1 MSRPFWHWQA
11 GLEVAVDT
19 ARHQLDHAV
28 RVEMKL
34 ATARARPGHHM
45 PRFCSPGGLAARRAA
60 SPAHR
65 SQTSYTK
72 CATNACLSLVDLE
85 APGVEHIMTAW
96 PRHAAMQP
104 CTSGRAAVACRPRLA
119 AFVADRR
126 RIADFP
132 LKTLQ
137 SLAPPPHRQSGAER
151 CGALRGAFCVLCVY
165 GVHARNTI
173 PCTASLDAGC
183 AARPAAGAQVM
194 EARAESLGAVRDTC

>member
-45 PRFCSPGGLAARRAA
+45 PRFCSPSGLAARRAA

-72 CATNACLSLVDLE
+72 CATSARLSLVDRGARRRE
-85 APGVEHIMTAW
+85 C
-96 PRHAAMQP
+96 HAAMPP

-119 AFVADRR
+119 ALVADRR
-126 RIADFP
+126 GSRTFV

-137 SLAPPPHRQSGAER
+137 IK
-151 CGALRGAFCVLCVY
+151 
-165 GVHARNTI
+165 TI
-173 PCTASLDAGC
+173 CLT
-183 AARPAAGAQVM
+183 PACNIPFRTDVTK
-194 EARAESLGAVRDTC
+194 V

>member
-45 PRFCSPGGLAARRAA
+45 PRFCSPGGLAACRAA

-72 CATNACLSLVDLE
+72 CATNACLSFVDRGARRRE
-85 APGVEHIMTAW
+85 CHDCMAAPC
-96 PRHAAMQP
+96 RHAAIHQRK
-104 CTSGRAAVACRPRLA
+104 GRRGLQVSPRCIRRP
-119 AFVADRR
+119 VDRR
-126 RIADFP
+126 RSRTFV

-137 SLAPPPHRQSGAER
+137 IKTICLTPACNIPGQI
-151 CGALRGAFCVLCVY
+151 VLKC
-165 GVHARNTI
+165 N
-173 PCTASLDAGC
+173 
-183 AARPAAGAQVM
+183 
-194 EARAESLGAVRDTC
+194 EF